1 MLGDENLRTLL
12 DIRPVMSTLGAGLAS
27 ALGEGLN
34 LLKGI
39 ETC

>member
-1 MLGDENLRTLL
+1 
-12 DIRPVMSTLGAGLAS
+12 VMSTLGAGLAS